1 MKKKFN
7 QIMASI
13 CYVLGIVGFLYVAGY
28 MLMIQP
34 IQELLNAF
42 TTNTL
47 TLNQLIINIL
57 KIALSTTIGGFVWCV
72 GYIGFNHFKGTED
85 PNWDEKNPKEPIE

>member
-1 MKKKFN
+1 
-7 QIMASI
+7 MASI

>member
-72 GYIGFNHFKGTED
+72 GYIGFNYFKGTED